1 MPAKRRTWRRY
12 RKNVRSSNSPRLNGR
27 RSIPD
32 IAAPGAAFARRVYCN
47 KNYLG
52 VKDKQLADGQLTRVA
67 RARRPVRGGAL
78 REIIRRGPNI
88 ESYAERPPNRASR
101 NRLRVFPPLRKIPPG
116 QEGVEPVPKEKP
128 KVNIGEVI
136 RSYRGQRGLSQGDIE
151 RRTGLLRCYL
161 SRVENGHTVPSL
173 ETLAKIAEAMEIA
186 LADFF
191 PGAETPRDRDTQKML
206 GELSEDEIRFL
217 SEIKRYSSTLS
228 DGDKRLVLAMI
239 RKMASMITPPNQ
251 QRKLANRRTA

>member
-1 MPAKRRTWRRY
+1 M
-12 RKNVRSSNSPRLNGR
+12 
-27 RSIPD
+27 
-32 IAAPGAAFARRVYCN
+32 
-47 KNYLG
+47 
-52 VKDKQLADGQLTRVA
+52 
-67 RARRPVRGGAL
+67 
-78 REIIRRGPNI
+78 
-88 ESYAERPPNRASR
+88 
-101 NRLRVFPPLRKIPPG
+101 
-116 QEGVEPVPKEKP
+116 PKEKP
-128 KVNIGEVI
+128 KVNIGQVI

-217 SEIKRYSSTLS
+217 SEIKTCSATLS
-228 DGDKRLVLAMI
+228 EEDKRLPLAER
-239 RKMASMITPPNQ
+239 RKMALEVPPPP
-251 QRKLANRRTA
+251 RRGAAGDPSCEPHRR